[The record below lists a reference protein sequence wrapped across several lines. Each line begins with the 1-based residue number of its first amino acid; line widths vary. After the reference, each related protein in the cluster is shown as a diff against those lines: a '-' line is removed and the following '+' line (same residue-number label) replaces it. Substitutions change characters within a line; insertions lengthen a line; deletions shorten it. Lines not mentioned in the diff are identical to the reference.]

1 MLISFNYLQI
11 SNDFNLNNNLLI
23 FLISFISVFLIYKY
37 FNMWNNSFSMF
48 DTLTTSIFFSAMFLM
63 AKRKIEHW
71 SFWII
76 GNFISIPLYFYKGA
90 TITSIQYIIFIF
102 LAISGFFKWKKIL
115 NKTNQNV
122 LK

>member
-1 MLISFNYLQI
+1 MVGFFGNKKKLNKQINIISSSDNSTI
-11 SNDFNLNNNLLI
+11 NIVVVI
-23 FLISFISVFLIYKY
+23 FLISFISVFLIYKF

-76 GNFISIPLYFYKGA
+76 EILFQYLYIFIKVQ

-102 LAISGFFKWKKIL
+102 LAISGF
-115 NKTNQNV
+115 